1 MRFEIGGV
9 KMKKNGG
16 KKKKHVKTFFLYCSF
31 LVGPWALH
39 FKDDL

>member
-1 MRFEIGGV
+1 MRFEIGEV
-9 KMKKNGG
+9 KMKKNGR
-16 KKKKHVKTFFLYCSF
+16 KKKHVKTFFHYCSF